1 MQLEQSRPPQKGVIA
16 MTNSTHQNKRYSV
29 PSNLQKVPDWS
40 SLAGLIQC
48 PSNDPGI
55 CKHCNEA
62 YNPSKCPLERTGFL
76 YKINFICGIPPYAN
90 VSFTGC
96 EWGRTPKERRLF
108 FTRSDGT
115 TLTVPE
121 CTMETL
127 YKREDRKAVKV
138 E

>member
-1 MQLEQSRPPQKGVIA
+1 MVNCA
-16 MTNSTHQNKRYSV
+16 HHDKRYSV
-29 PSNLQKVPDWS
+29 PSNLRDLPDLS

-62 YNPSKCPLERTGFL
+62 YNPTRCPLERSGYL
-76 YKINFICGIPPYAN
+76 YKIHLICGIPPYAN
-90 VSFTGC
+90 ISFTGC

-108 FTRSDGT
+108 FTGPDGS

-121 CTMETL
+121 YTIETL
-127 YKREDRKAVKV
+127 YKREDRKAEKA